1 MLLAISDN
9 SDDNSALEKMS
20 DFVKSDV
27 PRDIMCTYFTLIG
40 VFMLDKRTLTF
51 PQGLRATIN
60 EAYRAPELDV
70 MTVLIAAAELTGAQS
85 TAIRKLAIRLV
96 EQVRSG
102 RKKSVGIDSFL
113 TQYALSSDEGIALMC
128 LAEALLRV
136 PDHATIDSLIKD
148 KIAPADWGAH
158 RGQSDSFFIN
168 ATTWALMLTGKV
180 LSPEKAESNLYR
192 SVLTLINR
200 SGEGVV
206 RMAVDKAMRIMSK
219 QFVMGRTIQE
229 ALERAKKKEAQGYRY
244 SYDMLGEAA
253 LTEDDALRYLKA
265 YSDAIEAIGIQSS
278 FSAALNDKPGI
289 SIKLS
294 ALHPRYQESLSERVL
309 AELPPKL
316 LSLAVLAKKYNIG
329 LTIDAEESERLDLSL
344 DVIEAVF
351 KNDRLQDW
359 NGFGIAVQSYQKRAF
374 YVLDWIADMARSC
387 QRRVNVRLIKGAYW
401 DTEIKK
407 SQMQGLADYPVF
419 TRKVFT
425 DVSFQACAKK
435 LLTMTDA
442 VYPQFATHNA
452 YSVALILNLV
462 GEYRDFEFQ
471 CLHGMGNELYEQVVP
486 AEQFGIAC
494 RIYAPVGS
502 HEDLLPYLVRRLL
515 ENGANSSFVNR
526 IVDEKAPV
534 ADLVEDPL
542 TKANELL
549 SKINQNI
556 PLPASIFLPER
567 ENSRGADLSNRATV
581 AALQIATIAEQ
592 KASWNAF
599 PLIASGYSSAKSHA
613 ESVATPQNTKQIM
626 GTVTFATEKDIE
638 HALVAAEH
646 IFPVWRDTPVA
657 ERAACLDRFADLLE
671 DNIPKLLTLLC
682 LEAGKSWGD
691 AIGEV
696 REAVDFCRYYAK
708 QAIQLMAHPTQ
719 LQGYTGELNE
729 LSLHP
734 RGIVLCISPWNF
746 PLAIFTGQVVAAL
759 VTGNCVIAKPAEQ
772 TPLIAHVAVELMLKA
787 GILEGV
793 IQCLPG
799 TGSTIGAALVADRR
813 IKAVIF
819 TGSTQTANYINRTL
833 ATRGEEIIP
842 LIAETGGQNA
852 MIVDS
857 SALLEQV
864 TLDVL
869 TSAFG
874 SAGQRCSALRILFVQ
889 DEIYPR
895 MISLLKGAMAELT
908 VGDPRWLATD
918 VGPVI
923 DAKAL
928 AGLRSHVEK
937 ISQKHEIIYQCTL
950 PEECENG
957 FFMPPTAIAID
968 RLDTLE
974 KEVFGPILHVI
985 RYQRDKLDDVIEQIN
1000 HTGYGLTLGIH
1011 SRINHTVEYI
1021 RQRVRVGNCY
1031 VNRNMIGAVVG
1042 LQPFGGEGLSG
1053 TGPKAGGPH
1062 YLQRFCVERT
1072 YTVDTTAA
1080 GGNASLMSIP
1090 D

>member
-1 MLLAISDN
+1 
-9 SDDNSALEKMS
+9 
-20 DFVKSDV
+20 
-27 PRDIMCTYFTLIG
+27 
-40 VFMLDKRTLTF
+40 MLDKRLLTS
-51 PQGLRATIN
+51 PQGLRSSIN
-60 EAYRAPELDV
+60 EAYRAPELEV
-70 MTVLIAAAELTGAQS
+70 MTSLLSFAELTSQQS
-85 TAIRKLAIRLV
+85 ASIRQLAIQLV
-96 EQVRSG
+96 EQVRAG
-102 RKKSVGIDSFL
+102 RKKSMGIDSFL
-113 TQYALSSDEGIALMC
+113 TEYALSSDEGIALMC

-136 PDHATIDSLIKD
+136 PDDATIDSLIKD
-148 KIAPADWGAH
+148 KIAPADWSSH

-180 LSPEKAESNLYR
+180 LSPEKAESSLRR
-192 SVLTLINR
+192 SILTLLNR

-206 RMAVDKAMRIMSK
+206 RVAADKAMRIMSK
-219 QFVMGRTIQE
+219 QFVMGRTIHE
-229 ALERAKKKEAQGYRY
+229 ALDRAKKKEAVGYRY

-253 LTEDDALRYLKA
+253 LTNEDALRYLKA
-265 YSDAIEAIGIQSS
+265 YTQAIEAIGSQSS
-278 FSAALNDKPGI
+278 FSAPLNDKPGI

-294 ALHPRYQESLSERVL
+294 ALHPRYQEAQYERVL
-309 AELPPKL
+309 SELVPKL
-316 LSLAVLAKKYNIG
+316 LSLAELAKKYNIG

-344 DVIEAVF
+344 DVIESVF
-351 KNDRLQDW
+351 KHDSLNGW

-401 DTEIKK
+401 DSEIKK
-407 SQMQGLADYPVF
+407 SQMQGLSDYPVF

-435 LLTMTDA
+435 ILSMTDA
-442 VYPQFATHNA
+442 IYPQFATHNA
-452 YSVALILNLV
+452 YSAALILSLV
-462 GEYRDFEFQ
+462 GDYRDFEFQ
-471 CLHGMGNELYEQVVP
+471 CLHGMGNELYEQIVP
-486 AEQFGIAC
+486 QEKFGIAC

-526 IVDEKAPV
+526 IVDDKAPIS
-534 ADLVEDPL
+534 DLVEDPL
-542 TKANELL
+542 LKAKHFL

-567 ENSRGADLSNRATV
+567 KNSRGIDLSDRATL
-581 AALQIATIAEQ
+581 ATLQQLAIEEQ
-592 KASWNAF
+592 QTSWKAF
-599 PLIASGYSSAKSHA
+599 PIIASGHTSSHA
-613 ESVATPQNTKQIM
+613 ISEAVVSPQNAKQVI
-626 GTVTFATEKDIE
+626 GSVILATEEDIE
-638 HALVAAEH
+638 HAVLMAERV
-646 IFPVWRDTPVA
+646 FPAWRDTPVE

-671 DNIPKLLTLLC
+671 ENMPKLLTMTC
-682 LEAGKSWGD
+682 LEAGKTWSDGI
-691 AIGEV
+691 AEV
-696 REAVDFCRYYAK
+696 REAIDFCRYYAK
-708 QAIQLMAHPTQ
+708 QAIKLMAHPTR
-719 LQGYTGELNE
+719 LHGYTGELNE

-734 RGIVLCISPWNF
+734 RGLILCISPWNF

-772 TPLIAHVAVELMLKA
+772 TPLVAHFAVELMLKA
-787 GILEGV
+787 GVLEGAV
-793 IQCLPG
+793 QCLPG
-799 TGSTIGAALVADRR
+799 AGSTVGAALVADKR
-813 IKAVIF
+813 IKGVIF
-819 TGSTQTANYINRTL
+819 TGSTQTANHINRTI
-833 ATRGEEIIP
+833 ATRGDEIIP

-869 TSAFG
+869 SSAFG
-874 SAGQRCSALRILFVQ
+874 SAGQRCSALRVLFVQ

-895 MISLLKGAMAELT
+895 MISLLKGAMGELNI
-908 VGDPRWLATD
+908 GDPRWLVTD

-923 DAKAL
+923 DAEAL
-928 AGLRSHVEK
+928 AGLRSHVENMRK
-937 ISQKHEIIYQCTL
+937 NHEIIYQCDI
-950 PEECENG
+950 PSECAEG
-957 FFMPPTAIAID
+957 FFMAPTAIAIQSMD
-968 RLDTLE
+968 ELE
-974 KEVFGPILHVI
+974 KEVFGPVLHVI
-985 RYQRDKLDDVIEQIN
+985 RYQRDQLDNVIQQIN
-1000 HTGYGLTLGIH
+1000 QTGYGLTLGIH
-1011 SRINHTVEYI
+1011 SRINNTVEYI
-1021 RQRVRVGNCY
+1021 KQRVHVGNCY

-1062 YLQRFCVERT
+1062 YLHRFCVERT

>member
-1 MLLAISDN
+1 
-9 SDDNSALEKMS
+9 
-20 DFVKSDV
+20 
-27 PRDIMCTYFTLIG
+27 
-40 VFMLDKRTLTF
+40 MLDKLTLTA
-51 PQGLRATIN
+51 PKGLRANIN
-60 EAYRAPELDV
+60 NAYRAPELDV
-70 MTVLIAAAELTGAQS
+70 ISTLIEAATLSHQQCA
-85 TAIRKLAIRLV
+85 AIRQLAIRLV

-113 TQYALSSDEGIALMC
+113 TEYALSSDEGIALMC

-136 PDHATIDSLIKD
+136 PDDATIDSLIKD
-148 KIAPADWGAH
+148 KIAPADWESH

-180 LSPEKAESNLYR
+180 LSPEKAESNLRR
-192 SVLTLINR
+192 SILTLLNR

-206 RMAVDKAMRIMSK
+206 RVAADKAMRIMSK

-253 LTEDDALRYLKA
+253 LTDEDALRYLKA
-265 YSDAIEAIGIQSS
+265 YTQAIEAIGSQAAL
-278 FSAALNDKPGI
+278 SAALNEKPGI

-294 ALHPRYQESLSERVL
+294 ALHPRYQEAQYERVL
-309 AELPPKL
+309 AELTPKL
-316 LSLAVLAKKYNIG
+316 LSLSELAKKYNIG

-351 KNDRLQDW
+351 KNKALDGW

-374 YVLDWIADMARSC
+374 YVLDWIAEMARSC
-387 QRRVNVRLIKGAYW
+387 GRRVNVRLIKGAYW
-401 DTEIKK
+401 DSEIKK
-407 SQMQGLADYPVF
+407 SQMQGFTDYPVF
-419 TRKVFT
+419 SRKVFT

-435 LLTMTDA
+435 ILTMTDA
-442 VYPQFATHNA
+442 IYPQFATHNA
-452 YSVALILNLV
+452 YSVALILNLI
-462 GEYRDFEFQ
+462 GDYRDFEFQ

-486 AEQFGIAC
+486 VNQFGIAC

-526 IVDEKAPV
+526 IVDEKAPI

-542 TKANELL
+542 VKAKQLL

-567 ENSRGADLSNRATV
+567 QNSKGIDLSNRATL
-581 AALQIATIAEQ
+581 AALQVETGALQ
-592 KASWNAF
+592 KTDWHAF
-599 PLIASGYSSAKSHA
+599 PIVAAGYEVKHITA
-613 ESVATPQNTKQIM
+613 ESVFSPQNGKEVV
-626 GTVTFATEKDIE
+626 GTVTLATGEDIE
-638 HALVAAEH
+638 HAVSAAERV
-646 IFPVWRDTPVA
+646 FPAWRDTPVS
-657 ERAACLDRFADLLE
+657 ERAACLERFADLLE
-671 DNIPKLLTLLC
+671 ENMPTFLTLTC
-682 LEAGKSWGD
+682 LEAGKTWSDGI
-691 AIGEV
+691 AEV

-708 QAIQLMAHPTQ
+708 QAIKLMAHPTK
-719 LQGYTGELNE
+719 LHGYTGELNE

-734 RGIVLCISPWNF
+734 RGVVLCISPWNF
-746 PLAIFTGQVVAAL
+746 PLAIFAGQVVAAL

-772 TPLIAHVAVELMLKA
+772 TPLVAHFAVELMLKA
-787 GILEGV
+787 GVLDGAV
-793 IQCLPG
+793 QCLPG
-799 TGSTIGAALVADRR
+799 SGSSVGAALVADKR

-833 ATRGEEIIP
+833 ADRGEEIIP

-869 TSAFG
+869 SSAFG
-874 SAGQRCSALRILFVQ
+874 SAGQRCSALRVLFVQ
-889 DEIYPR
+889 EEVYPR
-895 MISLLKGAMAELT
+895 MLALLKGAMGELCI
-908 VGDPRWLATD
+908 GDPRWLVTD

-923 DAKAL
+923 DADAL
-928 AGLRSHVEK
+928 AGLNAHVE
-937 ISQKHEIIYQCTL
+937 SMRQRYEIIHQCKL
-950 PEECENG
+950 PSECKDG

-968 RLDTLE
+968 SMAALE
-974 KEVFGPILHVI
+974 KEVFGPVLHVI
-985 RYQRDKLDDVIEQIN
+985 CYQRDQLDDVIQQIN
-1000 HTGYGLTLGIH
+1000 QTGYGLTLGIH
-1011 SRINHTVEYI
+1011 SRINNTVEYI
-1021 RQRVRVGNCY
+1021 RQRVHVGNCY

-1062 YLQRFCVERT
+1062 YLHRFCVERT